1 VTLAPIAVSVQEQ
14 FVNPEI
20 VVRAEGRDTQS
31 WSNWQRAVVDVIRRQ
46 FDGALAGTDLKD
58 VDWDS
63 WRRYYEQGR
72 SAPSAVSHAFLI
84 EL

>member
-1 VTLAPIAVSVQEQ
+1 M
-14 FVNPEI
+14 NHEI
-20 VVRAEGRDTQS
+20 VVRAEGRDAQS

>member
-1 VTLAPIAVSVQEQ
+1 MNIYKSVNQ
-14 FVNPEI
+14 PSGDP
-20 VVRAEGRDTQS
+20 GR
-31 WSNWQRAVVDVIRRQ
+31 WHAWQHAVVDVIRRH
-46 FDGALAGTDLKD
+46 FDDGELANTEVQD
-58 VDWDS
+58 VDWES

>member
-1 VTLAPIAVSVQEQ
+1 MNEATVEVP
-14 FVNPEI
+14 
-20 VVRAEGRDTQS
+20 RAAQPH
-31 WSNWQRAVVDVIRRQ
+31 NWQNWQLAVVDVIRRQ

-84 EL
+84 DL